1 METEQQEGGLVIHK
15 QHSELELDSKARAY
29 SDTDEVH
36 VVQRMHAGAAG
47 AEHKSVERCRCIHI

>member
-1 METEQQEGGLVIHK
+1 MMHK

-36 VVQRMHAGAAG
+36 VVQPMHGGAGG
-47 AEHKSVERCRCIHI
+47 AEHKSVERCKSLHLY